1 MSDIDQIIEAEK
13 STPEKITKPKA
24 PGRVAAGKKLAEM
37 NRRNKAKKNI
47 QETESSIN
55 IGYIIGGLGVLLAAG
70 SLYLQ
75 WRQTKETPVIVTQPT
90 TTPTVK
96 SRIPEME

>member
-37 NRRNKAKKNI
+37 NRRNKAKKE
-47 QETESSIN
+47 ETPPSGIN
-55 IGYIIGGLGVLLAAG
+55 YGYLFGGLGVLMAAG

-75 WRQTKETPVIVTQPT
+75 WRQTKVIVTQPT